1 MNRTTNVL
9 KGYRAAGLQE
19 LIENASPHALIRM
32 MMEGALDR
40 IASAKGCMERG
51 AIPEKGTQIGLVISI
66 IDGLRVS
73 LDKQAGG
80 ELAENLDRLYD
91 YMMRR
96 LLEANLRNEP
106 AYLDE
111 VADLLREVKDA
122 WNAIPEEFRGA
133 RPAAAAAQ

>member
-1 MNRTTNVL
+1 
-9 KGYRAAGLQE
+9 
-19 LIENASPHALIRM
+19 
-32 MMEGALDR
+32 
-40 IASAKGCMERG
+40 MERG

-96 LLEANLRNEP
+96 LLEANVRNEP

-111 VADLLREVKDA
+111 VANLLREVKDA
-122 WNAIPEEFRGA
+122 WNAIPEEFRSA

>member
-19 LIENASPHALIRM
+19 LIENATPHALIRM

-51 AIPEKGTQIGLVISI
+51 AIPEKGAQIGLVISI

-96 LLEANLRNEP
+96 LLEANVRNEP

-111 VADLLREVKDA
+111 VAGLLREVKDA
-122 WNAIPEEFRGA
+122 WNAIPEEFRSA